1 MKISMQLLVGL
12 LIVVSLKGVAS
23 FSTETTSSCSRL
35 TTKQRDDALR
45 TTNTTVT
52 VDRALHTLNL
62 FSLPPKD
69 DNYKLPG
76 EALVRECWRWK
87 DSKLGDGRDYFVPK
101 PKALKAFQSLFLEMV
116 IDVAY
121 IDKDGEYSPVEVILS
136 MPSSDST
143 VRLPISSTVNSMF
156 DPSETCSCKFEVV
169 ECVALSNCARFET
182 IFVLEEHPQ
191 QSNIDQVQNITQ
203 LTDIA
208 GRYLTAYRLHQ
219 QVSSQRSKSSSL
231 LERAGLTSWLDLPE
245 AVVTQSDLD
254 SNLSDKQ
261 CSDITNLAQ
270 RLSSMDG
277 ALQISSHLSQIAGG
291 LAPRP
296 NRPDRKVIF
305 RPYSSR
311 DAHILLQLKRTVEV
325 ISVVDREEDGL
336 ESGQS
341 GKRSKNSRGRIKM
354 LLDSAL
360 SAGKAARNEDIVPEI
375 KQLKEYGSDGTPP
388 KGVAD
393 MVAQAAI
400 EKAIQPAVESC
411 VSKLTAMRTA
421 DDITKLRQQVNEI
434 AASISQDSRDGS
446 KIAKMANELLHQPT
460 ILLREGKLPSSELQ
474 SVVKSI
480 EQELRSLS

>member
-1 MKISMQLLVGL
+1 MTNSMKLLVSL
-12 LIVVSLKGVAS
+12 LLTVSLKGVAS
-23 FSTETTSSCSRL
+23 FSCTETTSARSTSTSKKR
-35 TTKQRDDALR
+35 DALR
-45 TTNTTVT
+45 PTNTT

-101 PKALKAFQSLFLEMV
+101 PKALKAYQSLFLGMV
-116 IDVAY
+116 IDVVY
-121 IDKDGEYSPVEVILS
+121 IDNNDDYSPVEVILS

-143 VRLPISSTVNSMF
+143 VRLPIYSKFNTLF
-156 DPSETCSCKFEVV
+156 DHSETCSCTFEVV

-182 IFVLEEHPQ
+182 IFILEEQ
-191 QSNIDQVQNITQ
+191 QQQTNIYQRQNITQ
-203 LTDIA
+203 FTDIA

-219 QVSSQRSKSSSL
+219 QVSSQRTKTSSL

-245 AVVTQSDLD
+245 AVDTQSNLD

-261 CSDITNLAQ
+261 CSEIINLAQ
-270 RLSSMDG
+270 RLLSMDG
-277 ALQISSHLSQIAGG
+277 ALKISSHLSLISGG

-296 NRPDRKVIF
+296 NRPDREVIF

-325 ISVVDREEDGL
+325 ISVADGEEDGL
-336 ESGQS
+336 ESG
-341 GKRSKNSRGRIKM
+341 KRSINSRGRIKT
-354 LLDSAL
+354 LLDGAL

-388 KGVAD
+388 RGVAD
-393 MVAQAAI
+393 VVAQAAI
-400 EKAIQPAVESC
+400 EKAIQPSVESC
-411 VSKLTAMRTA
+411 VARLTAMETA
-421 DDITKLRQQVNEI
+421 DDITQLRQRVNEI
-434 AASISQDSRDGS
+434 ASSIIQDSKDGAN
-446 KIAKMANELLHQPT
+446 IAKMANELLHQPT
-460 ILLREGKLPSSELQ
+460 ILLREGKLPRSEIE

-480 EQELRSLS
+480 ENELRSRLS